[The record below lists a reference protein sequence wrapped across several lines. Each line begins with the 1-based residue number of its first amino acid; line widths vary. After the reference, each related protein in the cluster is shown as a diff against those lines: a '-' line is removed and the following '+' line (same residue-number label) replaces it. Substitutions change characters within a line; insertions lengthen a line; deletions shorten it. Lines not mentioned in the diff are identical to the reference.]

1 MPELKK
7 WIADGDTNAIVAAL
21 RGNPVNG
28 TGATVSYVSNFVDLK
43 GVDTVT
49 NKGYTNVYSDT
60 GLAANDLLVGL
71 RGSNKDMNN
80 LASGHLGGI
89 TGFNGLNGSIS
100 STASGKWFV
109 YADNAAR
116 DDTTVGGIVGQ
127 NESNVTG
134 TSALDTVVN
143 CAAVRRFSRRTFWKT
158 GNNATQRGD
167 ISQSDANDRD
177 DVNYYDSTNRFN
189 VQVGGIICNQNNRSG
204 DRWTLTNCINFGS
217 VYNSRSGNAGG
228 VISLWTNYGG
238 TLQNCYNFGDL
249 KTNFNDGG
257 SDCGTMGGIVAYYDA
272 PVSNTSVNVLSC
284 QNHGSMKSSIDG
296 WRSAND
302 IGGIFGKVQMKNAT
316 DIMTI
321 DLYDCVNGSTVSIQ
335 ARSMAVG
342 IFAYLGP
349 WDGVDNPNV
358 SSVKKVTA
366 TMGMPSLK
374 PSRMLPSIL
383 TGAATLPPI

>member
-1 MPELKK
+1 MQLSP
-7 WIADGDTNAIVAAL
+7 L

-158 GNNATQRGD
+158 GNNATQRV
-167 ISQSDANDRD
+167 IFPKAMPMTAMMLITMIPQTASMCRLAASSATRTTAL
-177 DVNYYDSTNRFN
+177 VT
-189 VQVGGIICNQNNRSG
+189 GGR
-204 DRWTLTNCINFGS
+204 
-217 VYNSRSGNAGG
+217 
-228 VISLWTNYGG
+228 
-238 TLQNCYNFGDL
+238 
-249 KTNFNDGG
+249 
-257 SDCGTMGGIVAYYDA
+257 
-272 PVSNTSVNVLSC
+272 
-284 QNHGSMKSSIDG
+284 
-296 WRSAND
+296 
-302 IGGIFGKVQMKNAT
+302 
-316 DIMTI
+316 
-321 DLYDCVNGSTVSIQ
+321 
-335 ARSMAVG
+335 
-342 IFAYLGP
+342 
-349 WDGVDNPNV
+349 
-358 SSVKKVTA
+358 
-366 TMGMPSLK
+366 
-374 PSRMLPSIL
+374 
-383 TGAATLPPI
+383 

>member
-1 MPELKK
+1 M
-7 WIADGDTNAIVAAL
+7 
-21 RGNPVNG
+21 
-28 TGATVSYVSNFVDLK
+28 
-43 GVDTVT
+43 
-49 NKGYTNVYSDT
+49 
-60 GLAANDLLVGL
+60 
-71 RGSNKDMNN
+71 
-80 LASGHLGGI
+80 
-89 TGFNGLNGSIS
+89 
-100 STASGKWFV
+100 
-109 YADNAAR
+109 
-116 DDTTVGGIVGQ
+116 
-127 NESNVTG
+127 TG

-272 PVSNTSVNVLSC
+272 PVSTRRSTSCPVRT
-284 QNHGSMKSSIDG
+284 M
-296 WRSAND
+296 
-302 IGGIFGKVQMKNAT
+302 
-316 DIMTI
+316 
-321 DLYDCVNGSTVSIQ
+321 
-335 ARSMAVG
+335 AR
-342 IFAYLGP
+342 
-349 WDGVDNPNV
+349 
-358 SSVKKVTA
+358 
-366 TMGMPSLK
+366 
-374 PSRMLPSIL
+374 
-383 TGAATLPPI
+383 